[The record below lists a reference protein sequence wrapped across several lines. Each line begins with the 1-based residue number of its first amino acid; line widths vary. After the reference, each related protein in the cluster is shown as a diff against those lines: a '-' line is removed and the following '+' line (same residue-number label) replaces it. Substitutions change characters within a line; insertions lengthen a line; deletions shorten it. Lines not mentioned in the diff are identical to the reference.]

1 VKFEEFVRRVGER
14 AGITDRFEAERTA
27 VVVLELL
34 CDRLTE
40 KEAHDLLSQL
50 PAMFNELVAYTPAQL
65 RITADEF
72 VDRVA
77 GSLRTSPSEA
87 RRRIRA
93 FFATLREAVTRG
105 ELQDVVE
112 QLDPE
117 YADLLA

>member
-14 AGITDRFEAERTA
+14 AGIADRFEAERTA

-50 PAMFNELVAYTPAQL
+50 PALFNELVAYTPAQL
-65 RITADEF
+65 PITADEF

-77 GSLRTSPSEA
+77 GSLRISPSEA
-87 RRRIRA
+87 RTRIRA
-93 FFATLREAVTRG
+93 FFTTLREAVTRG

-112 QLDPE
+112 LLDPE